1 MARKITIEILG
12 IDWYIEDKE
21 LIGLDDN
28 NGEDLSFAN
37 WSYYEDKIVHLHDC
51 IAVKIEDSLLENK
64 MFLEVC
70 DFTYDKTNFTGTF
83 IDALNYV
90 KEQMENLQ

>member
-21 LIGLDDN
+21 LLGKDDDS
-28 NGEDLSFAN
+28 EDSLYFAN
-37 WSYYEDKIVHLHDC
+37 WSCYKNKIVHLHDC
-51 IAVKIEDSLLENK
+51 ITVKIEDSILENK

-70 DFTYDKTNFTGTF
+70 NFTHDKTNFTGTF
-83 IDALNYV
+83 IDALNYI
-90 KEQMENLQ
+90 KEQIHE